1 MESYIIQ
8 VILFQLAFLLVYEFL
23 LKKETF
29 FNYNRAYL
37 LLTPVLAFLLPIINV
52 EMLSNFFPQGSV
64 SSISRFWLPEVY
76 IGDAPQNIQQLPAL
90 VLSEN
95 SHSFNWIA
103 IIYGI
108 GAIASI
114 GIIGKKLFNL
124 RKLFKFNVISEVK
137 SFKIIEIPSSNVACT
152 FNKTIFLGEDLS
164 KIERE
169 QIVAHEL
176 IHVQQKHSYDLVYFE
191 ILKIIFWF
199 NPLIYIYQN
208 RIDALHEFIADS
220 NAVKTIEKRSYYEQ
234 LLNTAFNTQNIS
246 FINQFFNHSF
256 IKKRVVMLQKSKS
269 KNISKFK
276 YLLMVPLLAGMLTY
290 VSCTTQENSD
300 PVESDGSI
308 AAQID
313 KLRAQIEAKGEVS
326 EEEKDKIRLLMVL
339 ANQNSSENNKIA
351 ESSNSAFPFAVIDQV
366 PIYPGCESLTSNE
379 EQKKCM
385 SSKIDEFVREN
396 FNIKM
401 AKKLELN
408 GINRI
413 VVQFNITENGEI
425 TDVKARASHPKLE
438 EEAKRVVKSLPTMT
452 PGKQRGKAVGVMY
465 SLPIVFQVAD

>member
-1 MESYIIQ
+1 MGSYIFQ
-8 VILFQLAFLLVYEFL
+8 VILFQLAFLLVYEFF

-29 FNYNRAYL
+29 FNYNRIYL

-52 EMLSNFFPQGSV
+52 EMLSDFIPQGSV
-64 SSISRFWLPEVY
+64 AYILRLWLPEVY
-76 IGDAPQNIQQLPAL
+76 IGDATQDIQQLPAL
-90 VLSEN
+90 VLSEK

-124 RKLFKFNVISEVK
+124 RKLFKFNIISEIK
-137 SFKIIEIPSSNVACT
+137 SFKIIEIPSSKVACT
-152 FNKTIFLGEDLS
+152 FNKTIFLGGNLT
-164 KIERE
+164 KIEKE

-220 NAVKTIEKRSYYEQ
+220 NAVKTIERRSYYEQ

-246 FINQFFNHSF
+246 FINQFFNHSL
-256 IKKRVVMLQKSKS
+256 IKKQIVMLQKSKS
-269 KNISKFK
+269 KNIAKFK
-276 YLLMVPLLAGMLTY
+276 YLMLLPLILLMLIY
-290 VSCTTQENSD
+290 VSCDVKVAEENEVAEVKKDNSE
-300 PVESDGSI
+300 VKVAI
-308 AAQID
+308 AND
-313 KLRAQIEAKGEVS
+313 
-326 EEEKDKIRLLMVL
+326 EKHLV
-339 ANQNSSENNKIA
+339 AV
-351 ESSNSAFPFAVIDQV
+351 PFAIIEQV
-366 PIYPGCESLTSNE
+366 PTYPGCESLTSNE

-401 AKKLELN
+401 AKELELN

-413 VVQFNITENGEI
+413 IVQFKIAENGEI
-425 TDVKARASHPKLE
+425 ADVKARASHPKLE